1 MRVHEQIVERVLDLI
16 QNEPIPAG
24 QAIPAERVLA
34 ERFGYS
40 RAAVREALRALEHRG
55 ILVARHGAGHFV
67 RELPSVHRH
76 PRASDLEAASIADI
90 LEVRAFLEQQ
100 VVTLACQ
107 RRTREEAQHLVD
119 LAERLGGWEDNQRFH
134 TAMAAATHNFMLE
147 QLMVQQMDLLG
158 QLRQRDHYADKS
170 VAAELLAEH
179 RDMAAAIMA
188 RDEAAAVNLVQRHLR
203 HTRLSLSDVLG
214 VSLQQVVAS

>member
-1 MRVHEQIVERVLDLI
+1 MGHVLDLI
-16 QNEPIPAG
+16 QSEQIAAG
-24 QAIPAERVLA
+24 QAIPAERMLA
-34 ERFGYS
+34 EQFGYS

-67 RELPSVHRH
+67 RELPEAERPV
-76 PRASDLEAASIADI
+76 RATDLEAASIADI

-107 RRTREEAQHLVD
+107 RRTREEALHIAQ

-158 QLRQRDHYADKS
+158 QLRQRDHYADDG
-170 VAAELLAEH
+170 VADVLLAEH
-179 RDMAAAIMA
+179 RDLAAAIMA
-188 RDEAAAVNLVQRHLR
+188 RDEPAAVELAQRHLR
-203 HTRLSLSDVLG
+203 HTRLSLRDVLG
-214 VSLQQVVAS
+214 VPLHQVAAS